1 MSISAEDKIREEW
14 DLLKSSGLLSQ
25 IGCTAG
31 PQKIRNKGAKNSY
44 NLFKWNAIMRG
55 PKNSPYNGYM
65 FKFEITFPSDY
76 PNKRPTVIC
85 KDKNMYHMNIST
97 SGSVCVSSITSD
109 EGWGRAQDISTVLLS
124 IFIIFSKPN
133 PDSPHR
139 GEIAKLYKE
148 DKKKYEEKV
157 KEECAKFALKI
168 PE

>member
-1 MSISAEDKIREEW
+1 MSNSAELKIREEW
-14 DLLKSSGLLSQ
+14 DLLKTSGLLSQ

-31 PQKIRNKGAKNSY
+31 PQKIREKGTKNSY

-55 PKNSPYNGYM
+55 PKNSPYNGYL
-65 FKFEITFPSDY
+65 FKFEIDFPLDY
-76 PNKRPTVIC
+76 PNNRPKVIS
-85 KDKNMYHMNIST
+85 KDKDMYHMNIST
-97 SGSVCVSSITSD
+97 SGNVCVSSITSN

-133 PDSPHR
+133 PDSPYR
-139 GEIAKLYKE
+139 SDIAQLYKT